1 MGQMD
6 RIGRID
12 PIGQM
17 SLMNLMGE
25 RSDDEFILFV
35 RR

>member
-6 RIGRID
+6 RIG
-12 PIGQM
+12 QM
-17 SLMNLMGE
+17 SQMSRMGLMGE